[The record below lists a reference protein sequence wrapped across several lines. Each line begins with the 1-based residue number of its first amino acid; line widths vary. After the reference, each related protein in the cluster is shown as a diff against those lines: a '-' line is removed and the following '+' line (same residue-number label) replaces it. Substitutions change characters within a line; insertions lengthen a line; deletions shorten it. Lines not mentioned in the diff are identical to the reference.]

1 MRPRVLS
8 LSSRA
13 TFQSHEKWLQERLEC
28 ELKLDAAEAKYYAR
42 FVLSSLIERDEIDP
56 YREKQLFVY
65 NKLGPNSNDD
75 ATFFEHCDTRSA
87 EEISIFELHRA
98 SQVPVEHVTKL
109 VAKLRRQI
117 DYPKRT
123 RLNSETSEVS
133 AVSSQCSTSSYEA
146 EFPELPTREAVLPSD
161 ESDTKSSHWIR
172 RKSSEKPFRFAF
184 KNPSKSRSPGNVSS
198 SAPVSASFSRRTN
211 QKMNPN
217 SNAKQKLQKIPRDP
231 EHSSKKQTQ
240 DHKSAS
246 VALQAKDKRK
256 RKRNRKK
263 KKKSNEP
270 ASEFRNVA
278 TYENFDHFSMDQA
291 LNFVQNLS
299 GQSDDVDIWTNVVK
313 EQHVKYLNGT
323 FYFTPRETN
332 GNRLQV
338 EGKESYK
345 TKFFIQG
352 ETRFE
357 SVPIQSP
364 AGGISEDNS
373 LSNAQRIANRM
384 AEIIIDE
391 SPDER
396 DELHLQSTKDPTVQ
410 QGITK
415 GISTIL
421 STTPQQC
428 TWPVLNDA
436 KLSPRI
442 PLEFNPWTIW

>member
-13 TFQSHEKWLQERLEC
+13 TFQSHEKWLQERLEW
-28 ELKLDAAEAKYYAR
+28 ELKLDGAEAKYYAR

-65 NKLGPNSNDD
+65 SKLGPNSNDD
-75 ATFFEHCDTRSA
+75 GTFFEHCDTRSA

-98 SQVPVEHVTKL
+98 SQVPLDHVTKL
-109 VAKLRRQI
+109 VAKLRRRI
-117 DYPKRT
+117 DLPKRT
-123 RLNSETSEVS
+123 RINSETSELS

-146 EFPELPTREAVLPSD
+146 EFPELPTREAALPSD

-184 KNPSKSRSPGNVSS
+184 KNPSKSRSSGNVSCS
-198 SAPVSASFSRRTN
+198 SPVSASFSRRTN
-211 QKMNPN
+211 QKINPN
-217 SNAKQKLQKIPRDP
+217 SNAKQKLQKIPRGP
-231 EHSSKKQTQ
+231 ENIVSQKQTQ
-240 DHKSAS
+240 DHKTAS
-246 VALQAKDKRK
+246 SCNVMQAKDKRK

-263 KKKSNEP
+263 KKKSNAEP
-270 ASEFRNVA
+270 TSEFRNVA

-323 FYFTPRETN
+323 FFFTPRETSDK
-332 GNRLQV
+332 LHA
-338 EGKESYK
+338 EGKQSYK
-345 TKFFIQG
+345 TKFFIEG
-352 ETRFE
+352 ETGFDP
-357 SVPIQSP
+357 VPIPCPVARS
-364 AGGISEDNS
+364 SEDKS
-373 LSNAQRIANRM
+373 LSNAQSIANRM

-396 DELHLQSTKDPTVQ
+396 DEFHPQSTRDPTVQ
-410 QGITK
+410 PSTTK
-415 GISTIL
+415 GVA
-421 STTPQQC
+421 TTPQQC
-428 TWPVLNDA
+428 TWPVLSDA